1 MIKRSIKL
9 NGINKELS
17 LSKASS
23 VRKLQDGKEFIYL
36 DKLNDGTWRM
46 VWTEQTIPDITKVT
60 SLEIIRE

>member
-9 NGINKELS
+9 NGLDKELN

-36 DKLNDGTWRM
+36 DKLTDGTWRM
-46 VWTEQTIPDITKVT
+46 VWTEQTIPDMTKVT
-60 SLEIIRE
+60 SFEIVRK